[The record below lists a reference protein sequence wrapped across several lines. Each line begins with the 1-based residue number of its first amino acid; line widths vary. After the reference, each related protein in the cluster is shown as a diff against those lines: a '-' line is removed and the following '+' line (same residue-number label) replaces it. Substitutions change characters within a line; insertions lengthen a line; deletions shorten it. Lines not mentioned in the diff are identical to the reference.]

1 MPEVRFIERRNK
13 AVVVERIG
21 PFERGEDSFWRE
33 YGWQVRIAELHN
45 AGRSASRLSWQEVRV
60 LDGDGREIKNAG
72 DI

>member
-1 MPEVRFIERRNK
+1 MPDLRFIERRNK
-13 AVVVERIG
+13 AVVVERVG

-45 AGRSASRLSWQEVRV
+45 AGRKESRLSWQVVYV
-60 LDGDGREIKNAG
+60 LDANGREIKQAA